1 MSSIPRQQHRQLP
14 HNTAVTTSRNN
25 ILCHVTRDTLQL
37 AHYELWCLSQ
47 PDLDSKWNKKCKF
60 IFEWWKTHNTW
71 HARVK
76 SKNEK
81 NNFRLRAV
89 NKILW
94 VTPYNTHKK
103 NLELLQE
110 LFPFISLFKG
120 CLPFKLSRSLLLHS
134 GNYLWFT
141 ASTLWNYEAIEL
153 IVTDWGWVR
162 EKIYG
167 IITFNFYTMPNC
179 NWVDQPRSDKFKKGK
194 FISTCSPTSLITLIY
209 PHYCYRSHTSQ
220 GRRRGYQ
227 DTW

>member
-1 MSSIPRQQHRQLP
+1 MAGVVTGCVTPYIP
-14 HNTAVTTSRNN
+14 
-25 ILCHVTRDTLQL
+25 CHVTRDTLQL

-141 ASTLWNYEAIEL
+141 ASTLWNYETIEL
-153 IVTDWGWVR
+153 IVTDWRVR
-162 EKIYG
+162 SRK
-167 IITFNFYTMPNC
+167 TLWNHFFYLLHTANC
-179 NWVDQPRSDKFKKGK
+179 HCIWSAQVR
-194 FISTCSPTSLITLIY
+194 
-209 PHYCYRSHTSQ
+209 
-220 GRRRGYQ
+220 
-227 DTW
+227 